1 MDSFSISNAYLIR
14 EVGNPTCSCIS
25 LDMQH
30 SYTKKPQD
38 AKLDLIHYYR
48 IDPKP
53 KVSIQGI
60 SVYDYPELLLRTPK
74 KKDWPQ

>member
-38 AKLDLIHYYR
+38 AKLDLIHYYS
-48 IDPKP
+48 IDPKDLSP
-53 KVSIQGI
+53 KYQFKVFL
-60 SVYDYPELLLRTPK
+60 YDYPELLLRTPK
-74 KKDWPQ
+74 KED